1 MTREALIQKTMAALS
16 KLPQDKAAEVADF
29 ADFILKKYDESV
41 LQNGIEKLVSD
52 SKGYDFLNIEEDLYT
67 VADLKVKYK

>member
-1 MTREALIQKTMAALS
+1 MTREALIQKTIATLS
-16 KLPQDKAAEVADF
+16 KLPEDKASEIADF
-29 ADFILKKYDESV
+29 ADYILKKYDESV

-52 SKGYDFLNIEEDLYT
+52 SKTYKFLSEEEDLYT